1 MSQQSWCI
9 ETTGDYANWPEF
21 GKNYAPPSNRRLC
34 WRYGLGDII
43 SPDVGIESSS
53 GTTIREQVMIKV
65 FIDSIRV
72 SLMSQLRV
80 VILKDPVSGKYLP
93 IFIGPCEAEAIAVK
107 LQNVSVERPL
117 THDLLKSVIA
127 ELGGRVQHI
136 VVNDLRQDTFYAQI
150 VVDQNGQNRIIDS
163 RPSDAI
169 ALSVRL
175 DVPIYVAE
183 SVMDRAGIMPDEEV
197 ESEIA
202 PTAPGGEG
210 ESGERLSL
218 FEDFVESLD
227 LDDLE
232 NSDDDED
239 DND

>member
-1 MSQQSWCI
+1 
-9 ETTGDYANWPEF
+9 
-21 GKNYAPPSNRRLC
+21 
-34 WRYGLGDII
+34 
-43 SPDVGIESSS
+43 
-53 GTTIREQVMIKV
+53 MIKV

-150 VVDQNGQNRIIDS
+150 VVDLNGQNRIIDS

-202 PTAPGGEG
+202 PTTPGGEG
-210 ESGERLSL
+210 EGGERLSL

-232 NSDDDED
+232 NSDDDEE

>member
-1 MSQQSWCI
+1 
-9 ETTGDYANWPEF
+9 
-21 GKNYAPPSNRRLC
+21 
-34 WRYGLGDII
+34 
-43 SPDVGIESSS
+43 
-53 GTTIREQVMIKV
+53 MIKV

-107 LQNVSVERPL
+107 LQGMNVERPL
-117 THDLLKSVIA
+117 THDLLKSVIT

-150 VVDQNGQNRIIDS
+150 VVEQDGQTQIIDS

-175 DVPIYVAE
+175 DVPIYVEE
-183 SVMDRAGIMPDEEV
+183 SVMDRAAIMPDEEV
-197 ESEIA
+197 ESENPA
-202 PTAPGGEG
+202 SPTSPENE
-210 ESGERLSL
+210 ESEERLSV
-218 FEDFVESLD
+218 FEDFIEMLD
-227 LDDLE
+227 LDDLP
-232 NSDDDED
+232 SDED
-239 DND
+239 EDEEDE

>member
-1 MSQQSWCI
+1 
-9 ETTGDYANWPEF
+9 
-21 GKNYAPPSNRRLC
+21 
-34 WRYGLGDII
+34 
-43 SPDVGIESSS
+43 
-53 GTTIREQVMIKV
+53 MIKV

-80 VILKDPVSGKYLP
+80 VILKDPTSGKYLP

-107 LQNVSVERPL
+107 LQNMNVERPL
-117 THDLLKSVIA
+117 THDLLKSVIT
-127 ELGGRVQHI
+127 ELGGEVQHI

-150 VVDQNGQNRIIDS
+150 VVELNEETRVIDS

-175 DVPIYVAE
+175 DVPIYVEE

-197 ESEIA
+197 ESETGEQ
-202 PTAPGGEG
+202 PTPGDGE
-210 ESGERLSL
+210 ERLSI

-227 LDDLE
+227 LDDLDTDE
-232 NSDDDED
+232 NDED
-239 DND
+239 KTD

>member
-1 MSQQSWCI
+1 
-9 ETTGDYANWPEF
+9 
-21 GKNYAPPSNRRLC
+21 
-34 WRYGLGDII
+34 
-43 SPDVGIESSS
+43 
-53 GTTIREQVMIKV
+53 MIKV

-80 VILKDPVSGKYLP
+80 VILKDPLSGKYLP

-107 LQNVSVERPL
+107 LQNMNVERPL
-117 THDLLKSVIA
+117 THDLLKSVIT
-127 ELGGRVQHI
+127 EMGGEVQHI

-150 VVDQNGQNRIIDS
+150 IVEQNGQTRIIDS

-175 DVPIYVAE
+175 EVPIYVDE

-197 ESEIA
+197 ESETDELLSA
-202 PTAPGGEG
+202 GDSE
-210 ESGERLSL
+210 ERLSI

-232 NSDDDED
+232 TD
-239 DND
+239 DNDEDSND

>member
-1 MSQQSWCI
+1 
-9 ETTGDYANWPEF
+9 
-21 GKNYAPPSNRRLC
+21 
-34 WRYGLGDII
+34 
-43 SPDVGIESSS
+43 
-53 GTTIREQVMIKV
+53 MIKV

-232 NSDDDED
+232 NSDDED
-239 DND
+239 DDN

>member
-1 MSQQSWCI
+1 
-9 ETTGDYANWPEF
+9 
-21 GKNYAPPSNRRLC
+21 
-34 WRYGLGDII
+34 
-43 SPDVGIESSS
+43 
-53 GTTIREQVMIKV
+53 MIKV

-80 VILKDPVSGKYLP
+80 VILKDPISGKYLP

-117 THDLLKSVIA
+117 THDLLKSVIT
-127 ELGGRVQHI
+127 EMGGRVQHI

-150 VVDQNGQNRIIDS
+150 MVEQNGQTRVIDS

-183 SVMDRAGIMPDEEV
+183 SVMERASIMPDEEV
-197 ESEIA
+197 ESDVA
-202 PTAPGGEG
+202 PSTRRVEAE
-210 ESGERLSL
+210 EDEERLSL

-227 LDDLE
+227 LDDLD
-232 NSDDDED
+232 SDED
-239 DND
+239 EDRD

>member
-1 MSQQSWCI
+1 M
-9 ETTGDYANWPEF
+9 
-21 GKNYAPPSNRRLC
+21 RRLC
-34 WRYGLGDII
+34 WRYKLGDII
-43 SPDVGIESSS
+43 RPDAVFLS
-53 GTTIREQVMIKV
+53 GTTTWDYVMIKV

-136 VVNDLRQDTFYAQI
+136 IVNDLRQDTFYAQI
-150 VVDQNGQNRIIDS
+150 VVDLNGQNRIIDS

-183 SVMDRAGIMPDEEV
+183 SVMERAGIMPDEEV
-197 ESEIA
+197 ESEIT
-202 PTAPGGEG
+202 PTAPNIDS

-232 NSDDDED
+232 NSDEED
-239 DND
+239 DDNE

>member
-1 MSQQSWCI
+1 
-9 ETTGDYANWPEF
+9 
-21 GKNYAPPSNRRLC
+21 
-34 WRYGLGDII
+34 
-43 SPDVGIESSS
+43 
-53 GTTIREQVMIKV
+53 MIKV

-80 VILKDPVSGKYLP
+80 VILKDPTSGKYLP

-107 LQNVSVERPL
+107 LQNMNVERPL

-127 ELGGRVQHI
+127 ELGGEIQHI

-150 VVDQNGQNRIIDS
+150 VVEQGDETRIIDS

-175 DVPIYVAE
+175 DVPIYVEE

-197 ESEIA
+197 ENE
-202 PTAPGGEG
+202 TADLPELENGE
-210 ESGERLSL
+210 ERLSI

-227 LDDLE
+227 LDDLDTDQ
-232 NSDDDED
+232 NDED
-239 DND
+239 KND